1 MLKRHSNR
9 LVPMIILAAA
19 ISGILISGQSS
30 ADEPT
35 RPEDEA
41 PVEINPGQ
49 DRIEVIKRSY
59 GRRIVKVVPAHGKPY
74 CLEIRDPDPF
84 DPLDPGSS
92 MRTRCY

>member
-1 MLKRHSNR
+1 
-9 LVPMIILAAA
+9 MIILAAL
-19 ISGILISGQSS
+19 GS
-30 ADEPT
+30 AMHNPLASAGEPT

-41 PVEINPGQ
+41 PVEITPDK

-59 GRRIVKVVPAHGKPY
+59 GRRIVKVSPAHGKPY

-84 DPLDPGSS
+84 DPLDQGSS